1 MIEKTFSEPEHFMAK
16 LTLIFDNYGDS
27 QSLTLQLGVFSSPA
41 AAERYRKRIQSNN
54 TQITTIMEV
63 FKVK

>member
-1 MIEKTFSEPEHFMAK
+1 MKEKTFSNPENYMAK
-16 LTLIFDNYGDS
+16 LILIFDNYGDS
-27 QSLTLQLGVFSSPA
+27 QSLTLNLGIFPSPA